1 MRLKDISIRWK
12 LLSLAGLMVIS
23 ILSSYT
29 LSLRY
34 SQQDL
39 INSHK
44 NVIQSVVESTA
55 SILQPML
62 NANISEAEK
71 LHQTRSILNNL
82 RYDDDNYLFLYNLN
96 GFNIVHPIKP
106 ELEGQDLSHITDKNG
121 VAITQL
127 MLTGIKASGQAYWQF
142 LWPRPGTDLPV
153 DKLGYAMLIPGTDW
167 ILGTGIY
174 LDDLDQTLSQRS
186 MTYTLAII
194 VSLLLAYLI
203 ASWIAHNITAPASRI
218 VDEIERITR
227 DEFDGDIQDT
237 DRQDELGKIAQALLH
252 YRKQIEENAKLRQE
266 NEQAKYLETFDPA
279 TQLLTRKALSEQLS
293 SRLRLVGP
301 NSNPCTL
308 IITKIP
314 LLRDIQAQW
323 GTEYCNQV
331 LNSLTNRINTLLNTH
346 DLLARH
352 SDDSLAIVKS
362 EVGGFH
368 EISSFV
374 NDLQE
379 IIMQPTTIEGQQLSF
394 QSRTGI
400 SISPEDG
407 SQELQLISHAEEALG
422 EARRLELDYMFFNQ
436 LRTFALDERL
446 ELWKDIQQALEEDQ
460 FYLVFQPL
468 YDLKSNHMI
477 SAEVLL
483 RWEHPTRGFI
493 SPAKFVTFA
502 EQSGL
507 VSRLDNWVLNAAA
520 KQIQQWI
527 DQGIEPPHLAINL
540 SGLTF
545 MRSDWDSIIS
555 SITERYQFP
564 LAMLELEL
572 TEGVLIESVDL
583 LQKKIAAIRKTGL
596 SISIDDF
603 GTGYSSL
610 SRIRSLDINKVK
622 IDRAFIEDLDGSTG
636 DKKVVEAIIQM
647 AQGLGFSVVAEGVE
661 TAEQLSILRNLNCDI
676 VQGFLLSK
684 PLMASQLERLMD
696 NQNLVIEVA

>member
-12 LLSLAGLMVIS
+12 LLSLAGVMVVS
-23 ILSSYT
+23 ILSSYL

-39 INSHK
+39 VNSHK
-44 NVIQSVVESTA
+44 HVIQSVVESAA
-55 SILQPML
+55 SILQPIL
-62 NANISEAEK
+62 NSHINEVEK
-71 LHQTRSILNNL
+71 LHQTRALLNSL
-82 RYDDDNYLFLYNLN
+82 RYDGNNYLFLYDLN
-96 GFNIVHPIKP
+96 GFNIIHPIKP
-106 ELEGQDLSHITDKNG
+106 ELEGQDLNHVTDSNG
-121 VAITQL
+121 VAITHL
-127 MLTGIKASGQAYWQF
+127 MLKGIKESGQTYWQF
-142 LWPRPGTDLPV
+142 LWPRPGTDTPV
-153 DKLGYAMLIPGTDW
+153 DKLGYAMLVPGTDW

-186 MTYTLAII
+186 VTYTLAII
-194 VSLLLAYLI
+194 ISLLLAYFI

-218 VDEIERITR
+218 VNEIEKITR
-227 DEFDGDIQDT
+227 DEFDGYIQDT

-252 YRKQIEENAKLRQE
+252 YRKQVKENFRLRKE

-279 TQLLTRKALSEQLS
+279 TQLLTRKALSGKLATLLEHS
-293 SRLRLVGP
+293 GSA
-301 NSNPCTL
+301 PCAL

-331 LNSLTNRINTLLNTH
+331 LSSLTNRINALLNTN
-346 DLLARH
+346 DLIARH

-362 EVGGFH
+362 NVTGFH
-368 EISSFV
+368 EISCFV
-374 NDLQE
+374 SSLQE
-379 IIMQPTTIEGQQLSF
+379 LIMQPTNIEGQQLSF

-400 SISPEDG
+400 STSPEDG
-407 SQELQLISHAEEALG
+407 LQELQLISHAEEALS

-468 YDLKSNHMI
+468 YDLKSNRMI

-483 RWEHPTRGFI
+483 RWKHPTRGFI

-545 MRSDWDSIIS
+545 MRSDWDSLIS
-555 SITERYQFP
+555 NITQRYPFP
-564 LAMLELEL
+564 LEMLELEL

-583 LQKKIAAIRKTGL
+583 LQQKIAAIRKTGL

-610 SRIRSLDINKVK
+610 SRIRNLDINKVK
-622 IDRAFIEDLDGSTG
+622 IDRAFIEGLNGNTG
-636 DKKVVEAIIQM
+636 DKKVVEAIIKM

-684 PLMASQLERLMD
+684 PLIAAQLERLMD